1 VLRTVLWLLSAAGLL
16 AWQLAAAGPA
26 DARAGALDPSFGG
39 GGKVTTDFAGSF
51 DQAFG
56 LVVQADG
63 KLVAAGS
70 AGIAVGQVTTSD
82 FGLARYKQQDGLLDK
97 SFGSR
102 GKVTTDFVGDGD
114 QANALVVQADGKLVA
129 AGYAFT
135 GGGSNP
141 NFALARYHPDG
152 TLDASFGTAGKV
164 TTDFVAS
171 FDQANAL
178 VVQPDGKLVAAG
190 ITLSG
195 TGSDFALARYQPDGT
210 LDASFGTAGKVTTD
224 FGGGDQANA
233 LVVQPDGKLVAA
245 GITAAAS
252 FDFALAR
259 YNPDGTLDASFGTA
273 GKVTTDFGGGSA
285 DRATALVVQA
295 DGRLAVGGSIQTA
308 SIADFALARY
318 QPDGTLDASFG
329 IGGRVTTD
337 IGGGTDGANAL
348 VVQTGKLV
356 AFGRAAVGPS
366 FDFAL
371 ARYQPDGTLDTGFG
385 TGGKVTT
392 DFTGANGAERAGALA
407 QQADGKLVAAGAA
420 VTSSNSDFALARY
433 RAR

>member
-1 VLRTVLWLLSAAGLL
+1 MRPFHIHPGSGGPTRPDRSPGVLRTVLWLLSAAGLL

-164 TTDFVAS
+164 TTDF
-171 FDQANAL
+171 
-178 VVQPDGKLVAAG
+178 
-190 ITLSG
+190 
-195 TGSDFALARYQPDGT
+195 
-210 LDASFGTAGKVTTD
+210 
-224 FGGGDQANA
+224 GGGDQANA

-366 FDFAL
+366 F
-371 ARYQPDGTLDTGFG
+371 
-385 TGGKVTT
+385 
-392 DFTGANGAERAGALA
+392 
-407 QQADGKLVAAGAA
+407 
-420 VTSSNSDFALARY
+420 
-433 RAR
+433 